1 VTPPPEIRLADRYD
15 AEAVAELIA
24 VAFGPLAVARWLID
38 DDHSRA
44 RLFPGHF
51 RIFVDHALTHGV
63 IHTTTD
69 RRAAALWLPATAPP
83 PADYQARLAATC
95 GPYLGRFQAL
105 DAAFD
110 AHHPAA
116 AHHHLALLA
125 VHPARQDTGLG
136 SALLAHHHRQLDA
149 EGTPAYLE
157 ASSPRSRQ
165 LYLRHGYHDLP
176 DAPFYLPEDG
186 PPMWPMWRPPGQ
198 AAGGRP

>member
-105 DAAFD
+105 DAAFV
-110 AHHPAA
+110 
-116 AHHHLALLA
+116 A